1 MLMVVATMV
10 ASATVEEMVLEVLA
24 TVAVAVVGVGVARLG
39 CLEVRLMVARSLAKG
54 WAEARPRRARLQ
66 QRALRSSR
74 R

>member
-10 ASATVEEMVLEVLA
+10 ASSTVEEMVLEVLA
-24 TVAVAVVGVGVARLG
+24 TVAVVGVGVARLG

>member
-1 MLMVVATMV
+1 MVEATMV

-24 TVAVAVVGVGVARLG
+24 TVAVVGVGVARLG
-39 CLEVRLMVARSLAKG
+39 CLEVRLMVARSLAEG
-54 WAEARPRRARLQ
+54 WAVARPRRARMQ

>member
-1 MLMVVATMV
+1 MVVATMV

-24 TVAVAVVGVGVARLG
+24 TVAVGGAGVARLG